1 MKLVLP
7 RAVLLVALGISPS
20 SVDCFTT
27 IFPHTTSFSSV
38 GGAPRV
44 TTTNEQITFSINPI
58 IISSSSST
66 STALYAKKKKKGG
79 GDNSPK
85 DAALAALEALEAQE
99 NAAAAASAAATT
111 TTATALFDEADEPL
125 SKKEQMKL
133 EKLNKKKANKGAASA
148 ASAPPTAA
156 TSTNGA
162 TNFDAFLDAVDEP
175 LSKKEQMKLEKQ
187 RQKQAKKAQKDQE
200 RQAASE
206 KEEIEKNKRKKALK
220 ALAEMEAAER
230 EAGTVN
236 NDVDAAGEGDI
247 NGEQPKLSKKELKM
261 AAKKA
266 EKEAEKKAKK
276 EMKKRAK
283 KLGVT
288 VEELEQME
296 QNKEDGVDEFGIP
309 IENDDSGVNGSNAA
323 AVDAAPAAVAAEQQA
338 PKKVKLTAEERIRKE
353 RPPPR
358 IRVMESSQPDYTA
371 LRLENIAITFRD
383 QPVLKSAT
391 WGVQTGDRIGLVG
404 ANGAGKTTQL
414 RILSGELEPTAGD
427 VIKSSK
433 DLRVAMLRQE
443 FIDEIDLTRTLR
455 EEFLSVFTEEAEIM
469 NSLRE
474 AEEELAQMTGSV
486 DDADRMQEILDR
498 MNKLQNKADAKNVN
512 ALDSRVSKIM
522 DLMGFEP
529 EEGDYEVSAFSGG
542 WKMRIGL
549 GKVLLQD
556 PNILLL
562 DEPTN
567 HLVRF
572 SCTQLQFVF
581 IIVRLSS
588 LC

>member
-1 MKLVLP
+1 M
-7 RAVLLVALGISPS
+7 ALEKKNKKN
-20 SVDCFTT
+20 
-27 IFPHTTSFSSV
+27 
-38 GGAPRV
+38 GGAAP
-44 TTTNEQITFSINPI
+44 P
-58 IISSSSST
+58 
-66 STALYAKKKKKGG
+66 
-79 GDNSPK
+79 P
-85 DAALAALEALEAQE
+85 
-99 NAAAAASAAATT
+99 AAATV
-111 TTATALFDEADEPL
+111 D
-125 SKKEQMKL
+125 
-133 EKLNKKKANKGAASA
+133 
-148 ASAPPTAA
+148 
-156 TSTNGA
+156 
-162 TNFDAFLDAVDEP
+162 FDAFLDEP
-175 LSKKEQMKLEKQ
+175 LTKKEQMALEKQ
-187 RQKQAKKAQKDQE
+187 RQKEEKKAQKEQE
-200 RQAASE
+200 RMAAAE
-206 KEEIEKNKRKKALK
+206 KDEMEKNKRKKALK
-220 ALAEMEAAER
+220 ALAEMEAAEKG
-230 EAGTVN
+230 AGRVN
-236 NDVDAAGEGDI
+236 NDDSNDVNSEDAG
-247 NGEQPKLSKKELKM
+247 PPLSKKEMKM

-266 EKEAEKKAKK
+266 EKEAQKQAKK
-276 EMKKRAK
+276 DMKRRAK

-296 QNKEDGVDEFGIP
+296 KNGGADAVDEFGIP
-309 IENDDSGVNGSNAA
+309 AAVNGDAA
-323 AVDAAPAAVAAEQQA
+323 APDAAAAEPA
-338 PKKVKLTAEERIRKE
+338 KKGKLTAEERIRKE

-414 RILSGELEPTAGD
+414 RILAGELEPTAGD
-427 VIKSSK
+427 VVKSSK

-455 EEFLSVFTEEAEIM
+455 EEFMAVFTEEADIM

-474 AEEELAQMTGSV
+474 AEEELAQMSGSA
-486 DDADRMQEILDR
+486 DDADRMQEVLDR

-572 SCTQLQFVF
+572 DTPITIVCLLIFRPCTN
-581 IIVRLSS
+581 S
-588 LC
+588 LESF

>member
-7 RAVLLVALGISPS
+7 RALLLVALGINPSDGFTIQTTVTSPS
-20 SVDCFTT
+20 STF
-27 IFPHTTSFSSV
+27 FS
-38 GGAPRV
+38 APRV
-44 TTTNEQITFSINPI
+44 TTFQRTNNNELSP
-58 IISSSSST
+58 ST
-66 STALYAKKKKKGG
+66 TALYAKKKKG
-79 GDNSPK
+79 NAAK

-99 NAAAAASAAATT
+99 NNAAAAATTSTAAT
-111 TTATALFDEADEPL
+111 AIFDDDEPL
-125 SKKEQMKL
+125 SKKEQMAL
-133 EKLNKKKANKGAASA
+133 EKKKKKKEAKKAANDS
-148 ASAPPTAA
+148 
-156 TSTNGA
+156 TSSDN
-162 TNFDAFLDAVDEP
+162 NIDNLFLDDDEP
-175 LSKKEQMKLEKQ
+175 LSKKEQMALEKK
-187 RQKQAKKAQKDQE
+187 RQKEAKKQQKAQE
-200 RQAASE
+200 RAVQSE
-206 KEEIEKNKRKKALK
+206 MDEIEKNKRKKALK
-220 ALAEMEAAER
+220 ALAEMEAAEKS
-230 EAGTVN
+230 AGMVN
-236 NDVDAAGEGDI
+236 SDDNIDSSGDSDAA
-247 NGEQPKLSKKELKM
+247 PPMSKKEMKA

-266 EKEAEKKAKK
+266 EKEAQKQEMKALKKKAKK
-276 EMKKRAK
+276 
-283 KLGVT
+283 LGIT
-288 VEELEQME
+288 VEELEQQMME
-296 QNKEDGVDEFGIP
+296 NDGAGEDEFDLGGGAAATVI
-309 IENDDSGVNGSNAA
+309 NGDTAAAA
-323 AVDAAPAAVAAEQQA
+323 AVNGEGEGAVQDK

-414 RILSGELEPTAGD
+414 RILAGELEPTAGD
-427 VIKSSK
+427 ILKSHK

-443 FIDEIDLTRTLR
+443 FIDELILTRTLR
-455 EEFLSVFTEEAEIM
+455 EEFMSVFTEEADIM

-474 AEEELAQMTGSV
+474 AEEELAQMSGSA
-486 DDADRMQEILDR
+486 DDADRMQEVLDR
-498 MNKLQNKADAKNVN
+498 MSKLQAKADAKNVN

-549 GKVLLQD
+549 GKVLLKD

-567 HLVRF
+567 HLVSF
-572 SCTQLQFVF
+572 IFCYF
-581 IIVRLSS
+581 IIFRS
-588 LC
+588 LISPFHSMILLYLDI

>member
-1 MKLVLP
+1 M
-7 RAVLLVALGISPS
+7 AL
-20 SVDCFTT
+20 
-27 IFPHTTSFSSV
+27 
-38 GGAPRV
+38 
-44 TTTNEQITFSINPI
+44 E
-58 IISSSSST
+58 
-66 STALYAKKKKKGG
+66 KKNKKKGA
-79 GDNSPK
+79 PP
-85 DAALAALEALEAQE
+85 APP
-99 NAAAAASAAATT
+99 AAAAV
-111 TTATALFDEADEPL
+111 D
-125 SKKEQMKL
+125 
-133 EKLNKKKANKGAASA
+133 
-148 ASAPPTAA
+148 
-156 TSTNGA
+156 
-162 TNFDAFLDAVDEP
+162 FDAFLDEP
-175 LSKKEQMKLEKQ
+175 LTKKEQMALEKQ
-187 RQKQAKKAQKDQE
+187 RQKEEKKARKEQE
-200 RQAASE
+200 RMAAAE
-206 KEEIEKNKRKKALK
+206 KDEMEKNKRKKALK
-220 ALAEMEAAER
+220 ALAEMEAAEKG
-230 EAGTVN
+230 AGRVNN
-236 NDVDAAGEGDI
+236 NDVSDDVNGSEDAAG
-247 NGEQPKLSKKELKM
+247 PPLSKKEMKM

-266 EKEAEKKAKK
+266 EKEAQKQAKK
-276 EMKKRAK
+276 DMKRRAK

-296 QNKEDGVDEFGIP
+296 NNGGAADVDEFGIP
-309 IENDDSGVNGSNAA
+309 AAVNGINGDA
-323 AVDAAPAAVAAEQQA
+323 AAPAAVAAEPA
-338 PKKVKLTAEERIRKE
+338 KKGKLTAEERIRKE

-414 RILSGELEPTAGD
+414 RILAGELEPTAGD
-427 VIKSSK
+427 VVKSSK

-455 EEFLSVFTEEAEIM
+455 EEFMAVFTEEADIM

-474 AEEELAQMTGSV
+474 AEEELAQMSGSA
-486 DDADRMQEILDR
+486 DDADKMQEVLDR

-572 SCTQLQFVF
+572 GTQL
-581 IIVRLSS
+581 RLCVYLFSS
-588 LC
+588 LY